1 MVDVGFSHVLD
12 ENNLTQAQE
21 KYLDLDTQAIDI
33 MYRSLDDSIFGE
45 IIDMKTAH
53 DIWSYLNEKYGTV
66 SDDDDEPKKEVHE
79 CVEHDHNVVI
89 EKDCST
95 SWSSDDD
102 NDHITRSL
110 DKIDDDATSDAND
123 DATLCTLDG
132 DNDGSCSGYE
142 SDVSSSSPTTS
153 HCFMSQSD
161 TKVSNANVIDLDSY
175 EELLDRYGC
184 MIKALEKEMAKTEKL
199 KNENSFLK
207 NTCEQQK
214 HLLYVTTCSHE
225 ELKLAHEELSVAHDN
240 LVQYH
245 AFLTKELSNEKTKTS
260 ESSSLGSNDQSHNVA
275 NPCDVG
281 KKHVSTSCDDLLVK
295 VHLPPMWVLVY

>member
-1 MVDVGFSHVLD
+1 
-12 ENNLTQAQE
+12 
-21 KYLDLDTQAIDI
+21 
-33 MYRSLDDSIFGE
+33 MYRSLYDSIFGE

-53 DIWSYLNEKYGTV
+53 EIWSYLNKKYGTV
-66 SDDDDEPKKEVHE
+66 SDDDDEPKMEAHE
-79 CVEHDHNVVI
+79 CVEHDHNSVI
-89 EKDCST
+89 VEDCST

-102 NDHITRSL
+102 DYHTIRSL

-123 DATLCTLDG
+123 DATPCTLDG

-153 HCFMSQSD
+153 HCFMSQGD

-199 KNENSFLK
+199 KIENSFLK

-240 LVQYH
+240 LVQDH
-245 AFLTKELSNEKTKTS
+245 AFLTKELSNEKIKTS
-260 ESSSLGSNDQSHNVA
+260 ESSSHMGQMINHIM
-275 NPCDVG
+275 
-281 KKHVSTSCDDLLVK
+281 LLT
-295 VHLPPMWVLVY
+295 LVM